1 MNKWYLYQYIYI
13 STSIELIIYFLNYT
27 NVCTVYIQYLQQ
39 FLLESLDFFKEFKK
53 KWDQVESTLPVTDT
67 STDTPFPEAE
77 RLVTTASVT
86 PNKCIA
92 LPIFSQI
99 HIIYSLIF
107 QGPGV
112 QIQMSKKSTDL

>member
-1 MNKWYLYQYIYI
+1 MSFCLYTL
-13 STSIELIIYFLNYT
+13 SS
-27 NVCTVYIQYLQQ
+27 NVCTLFIQYLQQ
-39 FLLESLDFFKEFKK
+39 FSLEILDFFNEFKK

-67 STDTPFPEAE
+67 STDKPFPEAE